1 MSTKKKSRIHIDGD
15 KLVLIAAIIV
25 VFALFTCL
33 NKNFLSVTNMINI
46 LIAASLV
53 GMVAVGHTYLIIAG
67 QNDLSPGSLAAFSGV
82 VAALLVSKGMPF
94 AAAVIVTIVC
104 GAAVG
109 FFNAFMVNKI
119 HLEAFIAT
127 LVTQS
132 IIRGFAYI
140 ICGGKPVSISNK
152 TFLLLGKA
160 RILNIPVSVWIMI
173 ICIVV
178 FGIILAKTK
187 FGRSVYA
194 IGGSMDAARLAGLN
208 PKKIIT
214 TCYVMMGIL
223 CSIGGIIFAA
233 RMNSGQ
239 PAANVNLEFDAI
251 TAVILGGVSFVGG
264 VGNMGGTILGIIL
277 IQSFVPGAASVLTQ
291 LNKLNSVT
299 MPLRYLWVFAAYI
312 ALRKSL
318 NKFNPEYK
326 FTKNQ
331 TVALVAGGWC
341 FFVTAVCCLLGM
353 YVEGDIAST
362 ALNVI
367 TPVVLTALGLILPE
381 IKKRE
386 TAKAN

>member
-132 IIRGFAYI
+132 IIRGCAYI

-152 TFLLLGKA
+152 TFLILGKA

-277 IQSFVPGAASVLTQ
+277 IQSFNTGLTMVNVPSFWQYVAKGGLLLFALTTDYIRKQKREKDLLAAS
-291 LNKLNSVT
+291 
-299 MPLRYLWVFAAYI
+299 M
-312 ALRKSL
+312 
-318 NKFNPEYK
+318 
-326 FTKNQ
+326 KN
-331 TVALVAGGWC
+331 L
-341 FFVTAVCCLLGM
+341 
-353 YVEGDIAST
+353 
-362 ALNVI
+362 
-367 TPVVLTALGLILPE
+367 
-381 IKKRE
+381 
-386 TAKAN
+386 

>member
-132 IIRGFAYI
+132 IVRGFAYI

-152 TFLLLGKA
+152 TFLILGKA

-223 CSIGGIIFAA
+223 CAIGGIIFAA

-251 TAVILGGVSFVGG
+251 TAVILGIKMVICLSGS
-264 VGNMGGTILGIIL
+264 IIL
-277 IQSFVPGAASVLTQ
+277 IQSFNTGLTMVNVPSFWQYVAKGGLLLFALTTDYIRKQKREKDLLAAS
-291 LNKLNSVT
+291 
-299 MPLRYLWVFAAYI
+299 M
-312 ALRKSL
+312 
-318 NKFNPEYK
+318 
-326 FTKNQ
+326 KN
-331 TVALVAGGWC
+331 L
-341 FFVTAVCCLLGM
+341 
-353 YVEGDIAST
+353 
-362 ALNVI
+362 
-367 TPVVLTALGLILPE
+367 
-381 IKKRE
+381 
-386 TAKAN
+386 